1 VRKLRRKVV
10 SACGYV
16 SSQSLG
22 SKALPRDQKIQF
34 YTQTHTHS
42 HTHIHMHAH
51 THTLT
56 HIHKHIHRKRERSQ
70 DDKGT
75 HILTETAIETE
86 KLVMHFLTFSSG
98 WEN

>member
-1 VRKLRRKVV
+1 MRKLRRKVV

-34 YTQTHTHS
+34 YTQTHAHS

-56 HIHKHIHRKRERSQ
+56 HIHTHTNTYTEREREAKTTRGHTS
-70 DDKGT
+70 
-75 HILTETAIETE
+75 
-86 KLVMHFLTFSSG
+86 
-98 WEN
+98 